1 MTLLLEW
8 RENEDLAE
16 TEGVGGR
23 CEGVGE
29 DVEEAVTNE
38 NGVALRRREEG
49 EKEPA
54 MVGIGIDDD
63 LAGSVDEPVSERLHI
78 VEESDRFRGRKSRS
92 T

>member
-1 MTLLLEW
+1 M
-8 RENEDLAE
+8 AE

-29 DVEEAVTNE
+29 DVKEAVTNE

>member
-8 RENEDLAE
+8 RENEDLAKSK
-16 TEGVGGR
+16 GVGGG

-29 DVEEAVTNE
+29 DVEEAVANE
-38 NGVALRRREEG
+38 NGVTLRRREEG

-63 LAGSVDEPVSERLHI
+63 LAGTVNEPVSERLHV
-78 VEESDRFRGRKSRS
+78 VEESDRFRGRESRS
-92 T
+92 R